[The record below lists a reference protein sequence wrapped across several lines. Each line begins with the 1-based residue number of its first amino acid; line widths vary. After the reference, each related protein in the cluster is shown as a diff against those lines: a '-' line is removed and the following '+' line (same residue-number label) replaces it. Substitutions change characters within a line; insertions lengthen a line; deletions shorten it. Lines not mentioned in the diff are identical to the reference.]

1 MCGHEAG
8 RRRAG
13 RAQGVKAWYE
23 FTLGCHPPSV
33 AGTSCLCLL
42 AAYLFSRLSLVR
54 GRVGG
59 PAFTPIQLFLL
70 DPKWG
75 LGVVREG
82 SYREG
87 LGALEIFVQ

>member
-1 MCGHEAG
+1 MPSPLFCALGEGNAVCGREAG

-23 FTLGCHPPSV
+23 FTLGCRPPRV

-42 AAYLFSRLSLVR
+42 AAYLFSRLNLAR

-59 PAFTPIQLFLL
+59 PAFRPVELFLL
-70 DPKWG
+70 VLKWG
-75 LGVVREG
+75 LGVVR
-82 SYREG
+82 
-87 LGALEIFVQ
+87 